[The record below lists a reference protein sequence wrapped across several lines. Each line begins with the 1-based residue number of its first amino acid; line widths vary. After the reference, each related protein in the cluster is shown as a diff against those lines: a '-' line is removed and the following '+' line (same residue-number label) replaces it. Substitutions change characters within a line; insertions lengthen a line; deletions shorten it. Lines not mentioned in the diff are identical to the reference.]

1 MVSLDETN
9 GKLKPVDV
17 PSDIGYFRM
26 RALSVKRVDGGRKRE
41 DKKIP

>member
-1 MVSLDETN
+1 MVNHDASN
-9 GKLKPVDV
+9 GRNKPVNV

-26 RALSVKRVDGGRKRE
+26 RALSVTHVDGGRKRE